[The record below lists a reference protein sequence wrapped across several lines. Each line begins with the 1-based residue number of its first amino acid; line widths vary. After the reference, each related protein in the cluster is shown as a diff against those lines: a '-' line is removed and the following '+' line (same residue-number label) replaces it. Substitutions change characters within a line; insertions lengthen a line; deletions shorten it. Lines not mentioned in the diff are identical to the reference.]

1 MPKHMRI
8 NFVQRLLRFMFW
20 PICAM
25 AMVSM
30 MRHDPIYQQI
40 AEYCERRVECHAAC
54 TISNFP
60 FQNCDSRTSEI
71 EYNGNIYTDFF
82 FYPRPTQ
89 PKSEEELEHFQTC
102 MNFIDDNPG
111 VPYT

>member
-1 MPKHMRI
+1 MHLIDAVLYKFLTVSRVFEYSYNEEHMPKHMRI

-40 AEYCERRVECHAAC
+40 AEYCERRIECYAAC

-60 FQNCDSRTSEI
+60 F
-71 EYNGNIYTDFF
+71 
-82 FYPRPTQ
+82 
-89 PKSEEELEHFQTC
+89 
-102 MNFIDDNPG
+102 
-111 VPYT
+111 